1 MSQMKFD
8 EHDRKKVI
16 TEVENEFGVKLSPV
30 GNRRKYLKD
39 VSGKTY
45 WIFGGYEDW
54 HGIPPDM
61 MEAEEKCS
69 DEGILVVAKRNK
81 STIDIFCGPLR
92 QLINHKRELSHTT
105 KGDFQFNIRIKG
117 SRLYIKEIADLTL
130 SKLGAAAYSG
140 EEKETDKKLDEVTA
154 LLKKMSPEERQ
165 RLLSKAF
172 NQSTK

>member
-1 MSQMKFD
+1 MKFD

-16 TEVENEFGVKLSPV
+16 AEVETEFGVKLSPV

-39 VSGKTY
+39 GTGKTY

-54 HGIPPDM
+54 HGIPPEM

-69 DEGILVVAKRNK
+69 DEGLLVVAKRNK
-81 STIDIFCGPLR
+81 SSIDIFCGPLR
-92 QLINHKRELSHTT
+92 QLITHKRELLHTT

-117 SRLYIKEIADLTL
+117 NRLYIKEVSDLTL
-130 SKLGAAAYSG
+130 NKLGAATYTG

-154 LLKKMSPEERQ
+154 LLNKMSPEEQ
-165 RLLSKAF
+165 QHLLSKLL
-172 NQSTK
+172 NQPAK